1 MDKITIAV
9 DGPAGAGKS
18 TIAKIIAER
27 LNIEYIDTGAMYRAL
42 TYKIIKENINLEN
55 SIDLKTIL
63 EKTDIDFKDK
73 HIYLDGNIVDKEIRD
88 NKISNNVSFVAKI
101 KEVREKLVNIQ
112 RKLANNKSVIMDG
125 RDIGSFVLPNAKY
138 KFFVTATP
146 EERGLRR
153 FNELQKSNKNIIL
166 TDIINEIKKRD
177 EIDSSRSIA
186 PLIKTSDAVLIDTT
200 NKSIEQCVN
209 EIVCYLR

>member
-27 LNIEYIDTGAMYRAL
+27 LSIEYIDTGAMYRAL

-55 SIDLKTIL
+55 IIDLKTIL

-101 KEVREKLVNIQ
+101 KEVREKLVDIQ

-153 FNELQKSNKNIIL
+153 FNELQKNNENIKL
-166 TDIINEIKKRD
+166 NDIINEIKKRD